1 MKRIV
6 INGRDRTAELL
17 PSTGGQESRPPAP
30 DTTPLP
36 GLSLGRTANQTEY
49 LTRLLTL
56 LRTHGAVRTDIVS
69 VPVPPGWRGR
79 LLKPLRRL
87 QWRELRYQHDRIAFQ
102 RNTIHH
108 QIAAALEC
116 MREEYRGEIARLEA
130 RIEQLEAGHAA
141 RRNPPEQRP

>member
-30 DTTPLP
+30 EATPLP
-36 GLSLGRTANQTEY
+36 ALSLGRTANQTEY
-49 LTRLLTL
+49 LARLLTL
-56 LRTHGAVRTDIVS
+56 LRTHGAVRTDIVT

-87 QWRELRYQHDRIAFQ
+87 QWRVLRYQHDRIAFQ
-102 RNTIHH
+102 QNTIHH
-108 QIAAALEC
+108 QIATALEC
-116 MREEYRGEIARLEA
+116 MREEYRGDIARLEA
-130 RIEQLEAGHAA
+130 RIAELETALATLRKTPE
-141 RRNPPEQRP
+141 RRP